1 MVQKKTGQTFKHIRI
16 RRGLTIEDVK
26 SDLHQS
32 AVFHFE
38 RHNQDIRLLNLIHI
52 LAPTFTSLSE
62 FVSLLGVKADPLK
75 NTMRQIQKLY
85 DNRDVAALK
94 KLLTK
99 IKRTSPLN
107 PPTKL
112 ITLVIRS
119 YIKELND
126 ESTLLDESDILFIE
140 EYLLAE
146 GKWYRFEYVVFANL
160 ARSLPFS
167 LNLKIVKRMLAKYEA
182 FHLPEY
188 TELLVGALYH
198 LSIDALRQKNHQESV
213 TAVLRLLETYQADM
227 ESLKL
232 QQHVTVLRYLFMIVN
247 GDKSAQP
254 KLETLLQATK
264 LVSPKLYA
272 KYLDWI
278 RHLKQDL
285 LPELAL
291 SF

>member
-1 MVQKKTGQTFKHIRI
+1 
-16 RRGLTIEDVK
+16 
-26 SDLHQS
+26 
-32 AVFHFE
+32 
-38 RHNQDIRLLNLIHI
+38 
-52 LAPTFTSLSE
+52 
-62 FVSLLGVKADPLK
+62 
-75 NTMRQIQKLY
+75 
-85 DNRDVAALK
+85 
-94 KLLTK
+94 
-99 IKRTSPLN
+99 
-107 PPTKL
+107 
-112 ITLVIRS
+112 
-119 YIKELND
+119 
-126 ESTLLDESDILFIE
+126 
-140 EYLLAE
+140 
-146 GKWYRFEYVVFANL
+146 
-160 ARSLPFS
+160 
-167 LNLKIVKRMLAKYEA
+167 MLAKYEA